1 MDHSIAEAA
10 PTVTSARAPAAPS
23 QTRAPRHDLYAQ
35 IHKALRLAMVDTL
48 TRVGRLD
55 ADDEAEVKAAV
66 AAVRDLVSLCRMF
79 VSFLLQIGFR
89 YLLNRPLG
97 WTDEVTVLCWVWL
110 VLWGAA
116 FILSD
121 KDEIR
126 FDIVYGL
133 VSSRTRRTFTILSSL
148 VLVALFAISLPAAWS
163 YVVFMLRAAASR
175 TSRPRPSLRRRALL
189 HTTLR
194 RVNPRGAPGTILA
207 ADRRQEQC
215 DERGTVA
222 EELSG
227 RHSAGDRCRSLSVAR
242 GAARRHR
249 R

>member
-1 MDHSIAEAA
+1 MENS
-10 PTVTSARAPAAPS
+10 TSNSAGGARAWLRR
-23 QTRAPRHDLYAQ
+23 RAENVIVVLIA
-35 IHKALRLAMVDTL
+35 I
-48 TRVGRLD
+48 
-55 ADDEAEVKAAV
+55 
-66 AAVRDLVSLCRMF
+66 MF

-133 VSSRTRRTFTILSSL
+133 VSTRTQRAFTILSSL

-163 YVVFMLRAAASR
+163 YVVFMKREKSAYLGMRFDYLYSIYVIFAIASIVKHAWIAWKTFR
-175 TSRPRPSLRRRALL
+175 NGESPEVDVLDD
-189 HTTLR
+189 
-194 RVNPRGAPGTILA
+194 G
-207 ADRRQEQC
+207 
-215 DERGTVA
+215 ERI
-222 EELSG
+222 
-227 RHSAGDRCRSLSVAR
+227 
-242 GAARRHR
+242 
-249 R
+249 